1 MSDFATLVNFLT
13 TIQDNPRFESDTL
26 IIAGNSL
33 PHLIVS
39 AAKFCEEELAIQRVV
54 FVGGIG
60 HGTAPLIENCKKCIQ
75 NLFVQN
81 GDICLKQ
88 RSLKKFSYII
98 VHVI

>member
-39 AAKFCEEELAIQRVV
+39 AAKFCEE
-54 FVGGIG
+54 
-60 HGTAPLIENCKKCIQ
+60 
-75 NLFVQN
+75 
-81 GDICLKQ
+81 
-88 RSLKKFSYII
+88 
-98 VHVI
+98 